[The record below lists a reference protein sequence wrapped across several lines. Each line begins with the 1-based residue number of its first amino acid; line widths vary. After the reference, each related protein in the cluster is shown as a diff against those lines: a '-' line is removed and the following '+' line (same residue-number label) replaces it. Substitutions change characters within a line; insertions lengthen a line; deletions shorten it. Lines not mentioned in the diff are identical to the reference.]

1 MADVSRQS
9 WIDNTSL
16 ENVRIADRVFVLLN
30 RASEY
35 AYTPGY
41 TQSFIGV
48 RSGGKPCNFFT
59 VTPKKKDSVISIR
72 VTQTAETDAAVKA
85 ASKDRTFQYKDGWYG
100 VHLDPNGDYTPLI
113 PILLQAEKEFKKE
126 KGDAALT
133 KASEW
138 KEAADEMAELEKNAQ
153 MEKEAANKVVEKE
166 KEKEKE
172 DAAKAELERI
182 QAETAKAKTEAE
194 AALEKQKAE
203 AEAAKAELARIQAA
217 TEKAKAEAAAAIATA
232 QAEAEAAQKAAKT
245 ATAPKANNTKGA
257 LSGLF
262 SIGENKKVRFSM
274 GNLQFNPKKYEFR
287 FAEHQYDIIGKDNL
301 KIASNYDGWIDLFG
315 YGTSGYMGCQ
325 PYETSVCTWHYPNQD
340 IANTKYDWGV
350 YNPISNGGNKEGL
363 WRTLTQDEW
372 FYLYRKRPHAGR
384 LCIKAHVNGVD
395 GKLLLPDGFFDHP
408 VRIPIDGT
416 PSGYDTN
423 SYDLTQWATLEAA
436 GVVFLPCAGFRYI
449 SSSSK
454 NLEYSGSCCDY
465 WIPSNASNDSAWV
478 IRECV
483 VFSPTG
489 RRYYGLPVRLVQDVK

>member
-30 RASEY
+30 QASEY

-85 ASKDRTFQYKDGWYG
+85 ASKDGTFQYKDGWYG
-100 VHLDPNGDYTPLI
+100 VHLSPNGDHAPLI
-113 PILLQAEKEFKKE
+113 PVLLQAEKEFKKE
-126 KGDAALT
+126 KGNAALT
-133 KASEW
+133 KTSEW
-138 KEAADEMAELEKNAQ
+138 KEAAAEMAELEKNAQ
-153 MEKEAANKVVEKE
+153 METDAANKVVEKE

-182 QAETAKAKTEAE
+182 QAETAKAKAEAA

-203 AEAAKAELARIQAA
+203 AEAAKAELARIQAE
-217 TEKAKAEAAAAIATA
+217 TEKAKAEAAAAIAAA
-232 QAEAEAAQKAAKT
+232 QAEAEAAQKAAKA

-257 LSGLF
+257 LNGLF

-274 GNLQFNPKKYEFR
+274 GNLQFNAKKYEFR
-287 FAEHQYDIIGKDNL
+287 FAEHQYDMIGNDNM
-301 KIASNYDGWIDLFG
+301 KIAHDYDGWIDLFG

-325 PYETSVCTWHYPNQD
+325 PYETSDDNKQYPNQD

-363 WRTLTQDEW
+363 WRTLTKDEW
-372 FYLYRKRPHAGR
+372 EYLLKKRPNAER
-384 LCIKAHVNGVD
+384 LHIKARVNGVE
-395 GKLLLPDGFFDHP
+395 GMLLLPDGFFDHR
-408 VRIPIDGT
+408 VRIPIDAT

-423 SYDLTQWATLEAA
+423 SYDLTLWATLEAA
-436 GVVFLPCAGFRYI
+436 GVVFLPCAGYRYFDN
-449 SSSSK
+449 SDKKEAYHNYLGYWSSSK
-454 NLEYSGSCCDY
+454 CGDYSARLICSGGVTWEYY
-465 WIPSNASNDSAWV
+465 
-478 IRECV
+478 R
-483 VFSPTG
+483 F
-489 RRYYGLPVRLVQDVK
+489 GLAVRLVQDVK

>member
-30 RASEY
+30 QASEY

-100 VHLDPNGDYTPLI
+100 VHLDPNGDYTTLI
-113 PILLQAEKEFKKE
+113 PVLLQAEKEFKKE

-133 KASEW
+133 KTSEW
-138 KEAADEMAELEKNAQ
+138 KEAAAEMAELVKNAQ
-153 MEKEAANKVVEKE
+153 METDAANKVVET
-166 KEKEKE
+166 E

-182 QAETAKAKTEAE
+182 QAETAKAKAEAE

-203 AEAAKAELARIQAA
+203 AEAAKAELARIQAE
-217 TEKAKAEAAAAIATA
+217 TEKAKAEAAAAIAVA
-232 QAEAEAAQKAAKT
+232 QAEAEAAQKAAKA

-274 GNLQFNPKKYEFR
+274 GNLQFNAKKYEFR
-287 FAEHQYDIIGKDNL
+287 FAEHQYDMIGKDNE
-301 KIASNYDGWIDLFG
+301 KIARDYDGWIDLFG

-325 PYETSVCTWHYPNQD
+325 PYEISTDNTQYPKQD

-363 WRTLTQDEW
+363 WRTLTKDEW
-372 FYLYRKRPHAGR
+372 MYLYKMRPNAEK
-384 LCIKAHVNGVD
+384 LCIFARVNGVD
-395 GKLLLPDGFFDHP
+395 GRLLLPDDFYDHR
-408 VRIPIDGT
+408 VRIPIDAT
-416 PSGYDTN
+416 PSNCATN
-423 SYDLTQWATLEAA
+423 SYDLTQWATLESA
-436 GVVFLPCAGFRYI
+436 GVVFQPWAGQRI
-449 SSSSK
+449 LNGEKKVATHWNPMRLTVWTSSK
-454 NLEYSGSCCDY
+454 L
-465 WIPSNASNDSAWV
+465 NDDSY
-478 IRECV
+478 CG
-483 VFSPTG
+483 FS
-489 RRYYGLPVRLVQDVK
+489 VRLVQDVK

>member
-30 RASEY
+30 RASEF

-100 VHLDPNGDYTPLI
+100 VHLDPNGDYAPLI
-113 PILLQAEKEFKKE
+113 PVLLQAEKEFKKE

-133 KASEW
+133 KTSEW
-138 KEAADEMAELEKNAQ
+138 KEAAAEMAELVKNAQ
-153 MEKEAANKVVEKE
+153 METDAANKVVV
-166 KEKEKE
+166 EKEKE
-172 DAAKAELERI
+172 DAAKAELERR

-423 SYDLTQWATLEAA
+423 SYDLTQWATLESA
-436 GVVFLPCAGFRYI
+436 GVVFQPWAGRRILNREKKVATLWHPGYLI
-449 SSSSK
+449 YWTSSK
-454 NLEYSGSCCDY
+454 L
-465 WIPSNASNDSAWV
+465 NDDSY
-478 IRECV
+478 CG
-483 VFSPTG
+483 FS
-489 RRYYGLPVRLVQDVK
+489 VRLVQDVK

>member
-30 RASEY
+30 QASEY

-85 ASKDRTFQYKDGWYG
+85 ASKDGTFQYKDGWYG
-100 VHLDPNGDYTPLI
+100 VHLAPNGDHASLI
-113 PILLQAEKEFKKE
+113 PVLLQAEKEFKKE

-133 KASEW
+133 KTSEW
-138 KEAADEMAELEKNAQ
+138 KEAAAEMAELEKNAQ

-166 KEKEKE
+166 KE

-182 QAETAKAKTEAE
+182 QAETAQAKAEAE

-203 AEAAKAELARIQAA
+203 AEAAKAELARIQAE

-232 QAEAEAAQKAAKT
+232 QAEAEAAQKAAKA

-257 LSGLF
+257 LNGLF

-274 GNLQFNPKKYEFR
+274 GNLQFNAKKFEFR
-287 FAEHQYDIIGKDNL
+287 FAEHQYDKIGNDNMKL
-301 KIASNYDGWIDLFG
+301 ARDYDGWIDLFG
-315 YGTSGYMGCQ
+315 YGTSGYLGCQ
-325 PYETSVCTWHYPNQD
+325 PYETSDDTKQYPNQD

-363 WRTLTQDEW
+363 WRTLTKDEW
-372 FYLYRKRPHAGR
+372 EYLLKKRPNAEK
-384 LCIKAHVNGVD
+384 LYIKARVNGVY
-395 GKLLLPDGFFDHP
+395 GMLLLPDGFFDHP

-416 PSGYDTN
+416 PSDYDTN
-423 SYDLTQWATLEAA
+423 SYDLTQWATVEAA
-436 GVVFLPCAGFRYI
+436 GVVFLPCAGYRNII
-449 SSSSK
+449 SSSKSI
-454 NLEYSGSCCDY
+454 LY
-465 WIPSNASNDSAWV
+465 WGGYYYYWSSSNASKV
-478 IRECV
+478 E
-483 VFSPTG
+483 
-489 RRYYGLPVRLVQDVK
+489 GLNYRNRHDGCAVRLVQDVK

>member
-30 RASEY
+30 QASEY

-48 RSGGKPCNFFT
+48 RSGGKPCNFF
-59 VTPKKKDSVISIR
+59 VITPKKKDSVISIR

-85 ASKDRTFQYKDGWYG
+85 ASKDGTFQYKEGWYG
-100 VHLDPNGDYTPLI
+100 VHLDPNGDYATLI
-113 PILLQAEKEFKKE
+113 PVLLQAEKEFKKE

-133 KASEW
+133 KTSEW
-138 KEAADEMAELEKNAQ
+138 KEAAAEMAELVKNAQ
-153 MEKEAANKVVEKE
+153 METDAANKVV
-166 KEKEKE
+166 EKEKE

-182 QAETAKAKTEAE
+182 QAETAKAKAEAE

-203 AEAAKAELARIQAA
+203 AEAAKAELARIQAE
-217 TEKAKAEAAAAIATA
+217 TEKAKAEAAAAIAAA
-232 QAEAEAAQKAAKT
+232 QAEAEAAQKAAKA

-274 GNLQFNPKKYEFR
+274 GNLQFNAKKFEFR
-287 FAEHQYDIIGKDNL
+287 FAEHQYDMIGEDNL
-301 KIASNYDGWIDLFG
+301 KIARDYDGWIDLFG

-325 PYETSVCTWHYPNQD
+325 PYETSDDVKEYPIQD

-363 WRTLTQDEW
+363 WRTLTKDEW
-372 FYLYRKRPHAGR
+372 EYLLKKRPNAEK
-384 LCIKAHVNGVD
+384 LYIKARVNGVE
-395 GKLLLPDGFFDHP
+395 GMLLLPDGFFDHP

-416 PSGYDTN
+416 PSDYATN
-423 SYDLTQWATLEAA
+423 SYDLTLWATVEAA
-436 GVVFLPCAGFRYI
+436 GVVFLPMAGRRCHSDKKLCYLFQGHIKYW
-449 SSSSK
+449 SSS
-454 NLEYSGSCCDY
+454 NYSGY
-465 WIPSNASNDSAWV
+465 SAWFIDKSEV
-478 IRECV
+478 SSGPYTR
-483 VFSPTG
+483 SNG
-489 RRYYGLPVRLVQDVK
+489 HSVRLVQDVK

>member
-30 RASEY
+30 QASEY
-35 AYTPGY
+35 TYTPGY

-72 VTQTAETDAAVKA
+72 VTQTAETDAAVEA
-85 ASKDRTFQYKDGWYG
+85 ASKDGAFQYKDGWYG
-100 VHLDPNGDYTPLI
+100 VHLSPNGDYTPLI
-113 PILLQAEKEFKKE
+113 PVLLQAEKEFKKE
-126 KGDAALT
+126 KGNAALT
-133 KASEW
+133 KTSEW
-138 KEAADEMAELEKNAQ
+138 KEAAAEMAELEKNAQ
-153 MEKEAANKVVEKE
+153 METDAANKVV
-166 KEKEKE
+166 EKEKE

-182 QAETAKAKTEAE
+182 QAETAKAKAETE

-203 AEAAKAELARIQAA
+203 AEAAKA
-217 TEKAKAEAAAAIATA
+217 
-232 QAEAEAAQKAAKT
+232 

-274 GNLQFNPKKYEFR
+274 GNLQFNAKKYEFR

-301 KIASNYDGWIDLFG
+301 KIASDYDGWIDLFG

-325 PYETSVCTWHYPNQD
+325 PYEKSLDDKQYPNQD
-340 IANTKYDWGV
+340 IANTNYDWGV

-363 WRTLTQDEW
+363 WRTLTKDEW
-372 FYLYRKRPHAGR
+372 EYLLKKRPNADK
-384 LCIKAHVNGVD
+384 LYIKACVNGVN
-395 GKLLLPDGFFDHP
+395 GMLLLLDDFYDHR
-408 VRIPIDGT
+408 VRIPIDVT
-416 PSGYDTN
+416 PSDYATN

-436 GVVFLPCAGFRYI
+436 GVVFLPCTGYRYTGYYYNYKGVEFKYLEYNDNGI
-449 SSSSK
+449 AIRYRSSSK
-454 NLEYSGSCCDY
+454 SGE
-465 WIPSNASNDSAWV
+465 SAWEV
-478 IRECV
+478 HSGGVDLNPRHDGCA
-483 VFSPTG
+483 
-489 RRYYGLPVRLVQDVK
+489 VRLVQDAK

>member
-30 RASEY
+30 QASEY

-85 ASKDRTFQYKDGWYG
+85 ASKDGTFQYKDGWYG
-100 VHLDPNGDYTPLI
+100 VHLSPNGDHAPLI
-113 PILLQAEKEFKKE
+113 PVLLQAEKEFKKE

-133 KASEW
+133 KTSEW
-138 KEAADEMAELEKNAQ
+138 KEAANEMAELEKNAQ
-153 MEKEAANKVVEKE
+153 METDAANKVVEKE

-182 QAETAKAKTEAE
+182 QAETAQAKAEAE

-203 AEAAKAELARIQAA
+203 AEAAKAELARIQAE

-232 QAEAEAAQKAAKT
+232 QAEAEAAQKAAKA

-257 LSGLF
+257 LNGLF

-274 GNLQFNPKKYEFR
+274 GNLQFNAKKFEFR
-287 FAEHQYDIIGKDNL
+287 FAEHQYDMIGKDNE
-301 KIASNYDGWIDLFG
+301 KIARDYDGWIDLFG
-315 YGTSGYMGCQ
+315 YGTSGYLGCE
-325 PYETSVCTWHYPNQD
+325 PYEISTDNTQYPNQD

-363 WRTLTQDEW
+363 WRTLTKDEW
-372 FYLYRKRPHAGR
+372 IYLYKMRPNAEK
-384 LCIKAHVNGVD
+384 LCIFARVNGVN
-395 GKLLLPDGFFDHP
+395 GRLLLPDDFYDHR
-408 VRIPIDGT
+408 VRIPIDAT
-416 PSGYDTN
+416 PSNCATN
-423 SYDLTQWATLEAA
+423 SYDLTQWATLESA
-436 GVVFLPCAGFRYI
+436 GVVFQPWAGRRILNREKKVATLWHPGYLI
-449 SSSSK
+449 YWTSSK
-454 NLEYSGSCCDY
+454 L
-465 WIPSNASNDSAWV
+465 NDDSY
-478 IRECV
+478 CG
-483 VFSPTG
+483 FS
-489 RRYYGLPVRLVQDVK
+489 VRLVQDVK

>member
-30 RASEY
+30 QASEY

-48 RSGGKPCNFFT
+48 RSGGKPCNFF
-59 VTPKKKDSVISIR
+59 VITPKKKDSVISIR

-85 ASKDRTFQYKDGWYG
+85 ASKDGTFQYKDGWYG
-100 VHLDPNGDYTPLI
+100 VHLDPNGDYTTLI
-113 PILLQAEKEFKKE
+113 PVLLQAEKEFKKE

-133 KASEW
+133 KTSEW
-138 KEAADEMAELEKNAQ
+138 KEAAAEMAELEKNAQ
-153 MEKEAANKVVEKE
+153 LEKDAANKVI
-166 KEKEKE
+166 EKEKE

-182 QAETAKAKTEAE
+182 QAETAKAKAEAE

-217 TEKAKAEAAAAIATA
+217 TEKAKAEAAAAIAAA
-232 QAEAEAAQKAAKT
+232 QAEAEAAQKAAKA

-257 LSGLF
+257 LNGLF

-274 GNLQFNPKKYEFR
+274 GNLQFNAKKYEFR
-287 FAEHQYDIIGKDNL
+287 FAEHQYDMIGNDNM
-301 KIASNYDGWIDLFG
+301 KIAHDYDGWIDLFG

-325 PYETSVCTWHYPNQD
+325 PYETSDDNKQYPNQD

-363 WRTLTQDEW
+363 WRTLTKDEW
-372 FYLYRKRPHAGR
+372 EYLLKKRPNAEK
-384 LCIKAHVNGVD
+384 LYIKARVNGVN
-395 GKLLLPDGFFDHP
+395 GMLLLPDGFYDHR
-408 VRIPIDGT
+408 VRIPIDTT
-416 PSGYDTN
+416 PSGYATN
-423 SYDLTQWATLEAA
+423 SYDLTLWATLEAA
-436 GVVFLPCAGFRYI
+436 GVVFLPCAGARYI
-449 SSSSK
+449 HSSPKSLEYNGGCSYWSSSNQDNSWATLI
-454 NLEYSGSCCDY
+454 NENSAHSCSYRRSGHS
-465 WIPSNASNDSAWV
+465 
-478 IRECV
+478 
-483 VFSPTG
+483 
-489 RRYYGLPVRLVQDVK
+489 VRLVQDVK

>member
-30 RASEY
+30 QASEY

-85 ASKDRTFQYKDGWYG
+85 ASKDGTFQYKDGWYG
-100 VHLDPNGDYTPLI
+100 VHLSPNGDHAPLI
-113 PILLQAEKEFKKE
+113 PVLLQAEKEFKKE

-133 KASEW
+133 KTSEW
-138 KEAADEMAELEKNAQ
+138 KEAAAEMAELVKNAQ
-153 MEKEAANKVVEKE
+153 METDAANKVV
-166 KEKEKE
+166 EKEKE

-182 QAETAKAKTEAE
+182 QAETAKAKAEAA

-203 AEAAKAELARIQAA
+203 AEAAKAELARIQAE
-217 TEKAKAEAAAAIATA
+217 TEKAKAEAAAAIAAA
-232 QAEAEAAQKAAKT
+232 QAEAEAAQKAAKA

-257 LSGLF
+257 LNGLF

-274 GNLQFNPKKYEFR
+274 GNLQFNAKKYEFR
-287 FAEHQYDIIGKDNL
+287 FAEHQYDMIGKDNE
-301 KIASNYDGWIDLFG
+301 KIARDYDGWIDLFG
-315 YGTSGYMGCQ
+315 YGTSGYLGCE
-325 PYETSVCTWHYPNQD
+325 PYEISTDNTQYPNQD

-363 WRTLTQDEW
+363 WRTLTKDEW
-372 FYLYRKRPHAGR
+372 EYLLKKRPNAER
-384 LCIKAHVNGVD
+384 LHIKARINGVNGW
-395 GKLLLPDGFFDHP
+395 LLLPDGFFDHR
-408 VRIPIDGT
+408 VRIPIDAT
-416 PSGYDTN
+416 PSNYATN

-436 GVVFLPCAGFRYI
+436 GVVFLPWAGKRVLNEEKKVATRWHPLYLTFRT
-449 SSSSK
+449 SSK
-454 NLEYSGSCCDY
+454 NDDSYSGWS
-465 WIPSNASNDSAWV
+465 
-478 IRECV
+478 
-483 VFSPTG
+483 
-489 RRYYGLPVRLVQDVK
+489 VRLVQDVK